1 MKYLFASDLH
11 GSLSAAEAVLER
23 LETEKADR
31 LILLGDLL
39 YHGPR
44 NDLPDQYNPKGVF
57 ALLNAMPVPPYAVRG
72 NCDAEID
79 QVVLNFPIMADYMIL
94 PLVNN
99 RSAFITHGHL
109 FNLGIRPPYR
119 PGDVLIHGH
128 THVHT
133 VETSEG
139 LTYINPGS
147 AALPKEGQPKSYMT
161 LDWEQGLFTIKA
173 FDGRTLQTYQL
184 PEENA

>member
-11 GSLSAAEAVLER
+11 GSRSAAEAILAHMEA
-23 LETEKADR
+23 EKADR

-44 NDLPDQYNPKGVF
+44 NPLPDAYDPMAIAGLF
-57 ALLNAMPVPPYAVRG
+57 NAMPVKPLAVRG

-79 QVVLNFPIMADYMIL
+79 QMVLQFPIMADYMLL
-94 PLVNN
+94 PLKDGHA
-99 RSAFITHGHL
+99 AFVTHGHL
-109 FNLGIRPPYR
+109 YNLAVRPPYR
-119 PGDVLIHGH
+119 KGDVLIHGH

-133 VETSEG
+133 VETSDG

-147 AALPKEGQPKSYMT
+147 AALPKENQPKSYMT
-161 LDWEQGLFTIKA
+161 LDWDAGLFTIKA
-173 FDGRTLQTYQL
+173 MDGSTLRTYTIG
-184 PEENA
+184 EA

>member
-11 GSLSAAEAVLER
+11 GSRTAAEAVLAR
-23 LETEKADR
+23 MAVEKADR

-44 NDLPDQYNPKGVF
+44 NDLPEAYEPKAVF
-57 ALLNAMPVPPYAVRG
+57 ALFNAMPVKPLAVRG

-79 QVVLNFPIMADYMIL
+79 QTVLDFPIMADYMIL
-94 PLVNN
+94 PLVNG
-99 RSAFITHGHL
+99 SAAFITHGHL
-109 FNLGIRPPYR
+109 FNLATRPPYA

-128 THVHT
+128 THVHA
-133 VETSEG
+133 VETSDG

-161 LDWEQGLFTIKA
+161 LDWDNGLFEIKA
-173 FDGRTLQTYQL
+173 FDGSVLTRYQIA
-184 PEENA
+184 EGRA